1 MLWSVARTS
10 AWSRRRVRDMHDRGM
25 FRVPSTILEHEGLG
39 GAQARRHVPKYGRL
53 GHRVPSGTA
62 FWPRPRPLAEL
73 WGSKLK
79 PFFRLLGFIC
89 LAVATGLMSA
99 NEDISGHDAFYFLM
113 TTMTT
118 VGFGDIAPKKGKTRV
133 LVGLGLMFILLAS
146 TIPPSLSTNT
156 GGGAMQYGHV

>member
-1 MLWSVARTS
+1 MGLCEELESVATVWARHAS
-10 AWSRRRVRDMHDRGM
+10 PKKMSGM
-25 FRVPSTILEHEGLG
+25 FCKHMTTIKRV
-39 GAQARRHVPKYGRL
+39 
-53 GHRVPSGTA
+53 
-62 FWPRPRPLAEL
+62 
-73 WGSKLK
+73 GSKLK

-118 VGFGDIAPKKGKTRV
+118 VGFGDISPKKGKTRV